1 MSTEV
6 RGNFT
11 KVLLVVERE
20 RASKNWLKTAWK
32 IFFLCD
38 FNGFEFS
45 TMLNLHINYNYIVE
59 I

>member
-38 FNGFEFS
+38 L
-45 TMLNLHINYNYIVE
+45 MVLNLARC
-59 I
+59 